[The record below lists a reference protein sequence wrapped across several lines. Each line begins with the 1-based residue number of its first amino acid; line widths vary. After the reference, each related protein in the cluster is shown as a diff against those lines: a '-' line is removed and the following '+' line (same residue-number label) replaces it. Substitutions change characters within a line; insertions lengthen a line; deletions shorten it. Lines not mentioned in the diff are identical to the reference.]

1 MLIRSNARPN
11 ARQHGSLVAKI
22 DSEICSLSGAREGC
36 LTLARAI
43 DLYLEALEARRTPS
57 NTRKAY
63 RLDLAAFE
71 RAFPELELA
80 DTTPVLLRSYLG
92 EGTWSPAT
100 RSRRRASLAS
110 FFRWLTRND
119 LVGANPMDRVETVAV
134 PETLPRPV
142 DPESVEAILG
152 RIPPSAT
159 RDRALFTLVYET
171 GVRIAE
177 ALGLYVHDLELA
189 RDNEKIRVLGKGN
202 RERTVLLAAAPRS
215 VRLLRRHLKLQ
226 GIESGAIFRGDPTR
240 GGSNAPMD
248 YTTAR
253 RSWNVYCQAA
263 GVQAT
268 LHQLRHT
275 RATELV
281 RGGVPLGTIRK
292 VLGHRNIQSTLIYAD
307 VDEETVKRDL
317 LEYRR
322 RKR

>member
-1 MLIRSNARPN
+1 M
-11 ARQHGSLVAKI
+11 
-22 DSEICSLSGAREGC
+22 
-36 LTLARAI
+36 TLARAI
-43 DLYLEALEARRTPS
+43 DLYLEALEGRQAPT

-63 RLDLAAFE
+63 RLDLAAFG
-71 RAFPELELA
+71 RAFPERELA
-80 DTTPVLLRSYLG
+80 DVNSSLLRYYLAG
-92 EGTWSPAT
+92 DQWAPAT

-110 FFRWLTRND
+110 FFRWLTHND
-119 LVGANPMDRVETVAV
+119 LIEKNPMDKVETVVV

-142 DPESVEAILG
+142 APAVVEAVLG

-177 ALGLYVHDLELA
+177 ALGLYVHDLHLV

-215 VRLLRRHLKLQ
+215 IRLLRRHLKLEQ
-226 GIESGAIFRGDPTR
+226 LESGAVFRGDLLK
-240 GGSNAPMD
+240 GGSNQPMD

-253 RSWNVYCQAA
+253 RSWNGYCQAA
-263 GVQAT
+263 GHQVT

-307 VDEETVKRDL
+307 VDDETVKRDL
-317 LEYRR
+317 LEFKRR
-322 RKR
+322 QR

>member
-1 MLIRSNARPN
+1 M
-11 ARQHGSLVAKI
+11 K
-22 DSEICSLSGAREGC
+22 
-36 LTLARAI
+36 LTSAI
-43 DLYLEALEARRTPS
+43 DVYLEALEARRAPR

-71 RAFPELELA
+71 RCFPELELA
-80 DTTPVLLRSYLG
+80 DATASLLRSYLG
-92 EGTWSPAT
+92 EGDWAPAT

-119 LVGANPMDRVETVAV
+119 LTESNPMDKVDTVVV
-134 PETLPRPV
+134 PETLPRPAE
-142 DPESVEAILG
+142 PTAVEAILG
-152 RIPPSAT
+152 RIPPRAT

-177 ALGLYVHDLELA
+177 ALGLYCHDLDLV

-202 RERTVLLAAAPRS
+202 RERTVLLAAAPRA

-226 GIESGAIFRGDPTR
+226 EIEEGAVFRGDPRR
-240 GGSNAPMD
+240 GGSSLPMD

-253 RSWNVYCQAA
+253 RSWNLYCQEA
-263 GVQAT
+263 GHQIT

-307 VDEETVKRDL
+307 VDDETVKRDL
-317 LEYRR
+317 LEYMRR
-322 RKR
+322 QR